1 MNHLYDMIDAA
12 IYALPVVATLLMLSI
27 TTYRHVR

>member
-1 MNHLYDMIDAA
+1 MNHMFDILDAA
-12 IYALPVVATLLMLSI
+12 IYALPVVITLLMLSI